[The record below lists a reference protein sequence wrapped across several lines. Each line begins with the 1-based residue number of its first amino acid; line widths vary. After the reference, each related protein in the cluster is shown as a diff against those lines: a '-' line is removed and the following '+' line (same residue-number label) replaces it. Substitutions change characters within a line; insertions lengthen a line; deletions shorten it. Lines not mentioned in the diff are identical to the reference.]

1 MNARIAREVGLK
13 ADQVAATLSL
23 LDDKNTV
30 PFIARY
36 RKEATG
42 GLDEVQIRAVAQAAA
57 RVRALEARRE
67 TVLSSVREQGKLTVE
82 LERAIKAA
90 GDLTAL
96 EDLYAPFKPKR
107 QTRATRAIDAGLEPL
122 ADAIMG
128 DRDPWPIA
136 RRATSDAF
144 PDADAAI
151 AGAQDIIAERITQTP
166 EARRFVR
173 DALRTHGK
181 LSVKKRRGA
190 DPDPNFEGY
199 YGFSSHV
206 SRVKPHQI
214 LAIRRGEG
222 EKALSGAIAL
232 DDERT
237 ARDLDRKFNRARRN
251 AKLVRAA
258 IEDAYARLLKPAV
271 ERDVRAELD
280 ARADAHAIGVF
291 SVNLRNLLLQ
301 APLTGRH
308 VMAIDPGYRTGC
320 KIAVVGPEGDV
331 LDTSI
336 VYVHDGRAQ
345 RAPDALRGLIRR
357 HRVDVVAVGNGTASG
372 ETQRAV
378 VEAIEG
384 TDVRY
389 AVVDEAG
396 ASVYSASDVARHEL
410 PDMDV
415 SYRGAVSIARRLQDP
430 LAELVKIDPRSIGVG
445 MYQHDV
451 DQARLNDAVEAVVVD
466 AVNSVGVE
474 LSSASPSLLTFV
486 SGIGPKIAERIVE
499 YRRVH
504 GLSTR
509 EDIKKIKGIGSK
521 SFEQCA
527 GFLRLR
533 EGSEPLDS
541 TPIHPERYPAA
552 RAVLR
557 AAGAKHGD
565 PDLADKLAR
574 LRGSGELD
582 ALATRHELGAFT
594 LADLLDALT
603 RPGRDPR
610 GDVPAPELRA
620 RQLSMEDLQEG
631 MRLSGTVRNVVDFGA
646 FVDLGV
652 KEDGLVHVSKLADR
666 FVRDPHEVVAVGD
679 RVEVVV
685 LSIDRK
691 RKRIGLS
698 MID

>member
-1 MNARIAREVGLK
+1 MNAQIAREVGLK
-13 ADQVAATLSL
+13 PGQVAATLSL

-42 GLDEVQIRAVAQAAA
+42 GMDEVQIRAVAEAAA

-67 TVLSSVREQGKLTVE
+67 TVLSSIREQGALTAE
-82 LERAIKAA
+82 LECAIGAA
-90 GDLTAL
+90 SDLTAL

-107 QTRATRAIDAGLEPL
+107 QTRATRAVDAGLEPL
-122 ADAIMG
+122 ADAILG
-128 DRDPWPIA
+128 DRDPWPLA
-136 RRATSDAF
+136 RRATSDAY
-144 PDADAAI
+144 PDADAAV
-151 AGAQDIIAERITQTP
+151 AGAQDIIAERIAQTP

-173 DALRTHGK
+173 DALRAHGK

-190 DPDPNFEGY
+190 DLDPNFEGY

-206 SRVKPHQI
+206 SRVKPHQV
-214 LAIRRGEG
+214 LAIRRGES
-222 EKALSGAIAL
+222 EKALSGSITL

-237 ARDLDRKFNRARRN
+237 ARDLDRKLNRARRN
-251 AKLVRAA
+251 ARLVRAA
-258 IEDAYARLLKPAV
+258 IEDAYARLLKPSV

-291 SVNLRNLLLQ
+291 SVNLHNLLMQ
-301 APLTGRH
+301 APLSGRR

-336 VYVHDGRAQ
+336 VYVHDARAQ
-345 RAPDALRGLIRR
+345 RAPGALRALIQR

-372 ETQRAV
+372 ETQAAV

-384 TDVRY
+384 TQVRY

-396 ASVYSASDVARHEL
+396 ASVYSASEVARREL

-451 DQARLNDAVEAVVVD
+451 DQARLGDAVDAVVVD

-474 LSSASPSLLTFV
+474 LSTASPSLLTFV
-486 SGIGPKIAERIVE
+486 SGIGPKLADRIVAF
-499 YRRVH
+499 RRD
-504 GLSTR
+504 GALSTR
-509 EDIKKIKGIGSK
+509 EDLKKVKGIGAK

-533 EGSEPLDS
+533 EGAEPLDA
-541 TPIHPERYPAA
+541 TPIHPERYAAA
-552 RAVLR
+552 RALLR
-557 AAGAKHGD
+557 AAGAKLGD

-582 ALATRHELGAFT
+582 ALAQRHDLGAFT

-620 RQLSMEDLQEG
+620 RQLSMEDLREG

-652 KEDGLVHVSKLADR
+652 KEDGLVHVSRLADR

-685 LSIDRK
+685 LSVDRK